1 MADAQQTIDLIFN
14 GVDKTGAATMAALG
28 NAEKF
33 TASLQNVTQP
43 IADISVGAVKL
54 EAGLLAAGLA
64 MTTFAVTVAGDFDA
78 AFRQLSTIIDASD
91 EQLDTFRQAILDYAG
106 GSTQALDAIM
116 DSLGA
121 AIGSGVDYADSIGL
135 VAAAEKLA
143 VATKADL
150 ASTTKVLVST
160 LNSYGMEV
168 EDVGKLSD
176 VFFAIIDDGDISMN
190 DLAESFAKVAPVAK
204 LAGVPIEE
212 VGAAI
217 ATLTAAGIKP
227 AESIEAVRA
236 AISNII
242 APSQQATDLAEQ
254 LGIEFNA
261 AGLQADGLAGLLA
274 TVAEKTGGNA
284 EQMKI
289 LFGSI
294 NGFTAAATLAGP
306 QADAFAKTL
315 ASMQDVAGATD
326 EAFAK
331 MAGSVE
337 LGGQKIANSLTALL
351 VAIGDPL
358 LDEFGGMADAVA
370 EIFNALTAS
379 VAEGGLGELV
389 AYVESV
395 FADMQAAV
403 EAVAKNLPA
412 ALEQADFGGFQKGI
426 EAVIAAFDTLF
437 AGIDITTVD
446 GLTKAIELAG
456 AAFLGLSNFTAGV
469 IESFKPLF
477 DILVDM
483 GSEIDGANLDWLTF
497 AGNIGGAV
505 TQFNLLLGGINGM
518 LPALQTLV
526 GLMVANQ
533 GLSLLGAIKSLVGI
547 LPGFTLS
554 LSAAGAAAAGVFAAD
569 QIIKLAAAILDWKT
583 AQEAL
588 TEAQKAAEGVQER
601 AADTLERFA
610 ETTGIAVGS
619 IDEASKLIDDGTVVW
634 DEATQGWV
642 AAGKAMS
649 DASAA
654 AADAVNPYEEANQ
667 AMIDAAVASEK
678 LADGTA
684 AAAAATSDASAAA
697 ADAVN
702 PYEEAN
708 QAMIDAAVASEKLAD
723 GTAAAGAATKEATT
737 YTMQIVP
744 VLDAATGKI
753 TGYEQRLV
761 ATAGAGKTLADTT
774 ETMSGKLAT
783 SADVMTALGKKTDL
797 TNDQLI
803 TLAKNVKEAE
813 IELEKIA
820 SNERIKFMEFKV
832 QLDIAQLEAN
842 AKIVTATFESL
853 NATME
858 STGEVIGDAL
868 GALGAV
874 EGFYGLE
881 ILEVIEQQLE
891 IENKLRQEAAEL
903 QKDLTRATI
912 EQLEA
917 QTRAM
922 DRGDAL
928 ITIDGAGLQPHL
940 EAFMWEILRAIQVRV
955 NADGLAMLLGA

>member
-236 AISNII
+236 AIGNII

-284 EQMKI
+284 EQMKL

-684 AAAAATSDASAAA
+684 AA
-697 ADAVN
+697 
-702 PYEEAN
+702 
-708 QAMIDAAVASEKLAD
+708 
-723 GTAAAGAATKEATT
+723 GAATKEATT

-761 ATAGAGKTLADTT
+761 ATAGAGKTLAETT

-832 QLDIAQLEAN
+832 QFDIAQLEAN
-842 AKIVTATFESL
+842 AKIVAATFESL

-922 DRGDAL
+922 ERGDAL

>member
-236 AISNII
+236 AIGNII

-389 AYVESV
+389 AYIESV
-395 FADMQAAV
+395 FADLQAAV

-412 ALEQADFGGFQKGI
+412 ALEQADFGSFQKGI

-477 DILVDM
+477 DILVKM

-505 TQFNLLLGGINGM
+505 TQFNKLLGVLGPLADWLGAVAG
-518 LPALQTLV
+518 LLV
-526 GLMVANQ
+526 GAKGVGMVGSLAATAVEAGKLAFVLGGAA
-533 GLSLLGAIKSLVGI
+533 GLVGYIGALAVPVGAITVSLLA
-547 LPGFTLS
+547 
-554 LSAAGAAAAGVFAAD
+554 
-569 QIIKLAAAILDWKT
+569 WKD
-583 AQEAL
+583 AQEKL

-684 AAAAATSDASAAA
+684 AA
-697 ADAVN
+697 
-702 PYEEAN
+702 
-708 QAMIDAAVASEKLAD
+708 
-723 GTAAAGAATKEATT
+723 GAATKEATT

-761 ATAGAGKTLADTT
+761 ATAGAGKTLAETT

-803 TLAKNVKEAE
+803 TLAKNVREAE

-820 SNERIKFMEFKV
+820 SNERIKFMEFRV

-928 ITIDGAGLQPHL
+928 IKIDGAGLQPHL

>member
-176 VFFAIIDDGDISMN
+176 VFFAIIDDGDIAMN

-477 DILVDM
+477 DILVKM

-518 LPALQTLV
+518 LPALETLV

-642 AAGKAMS
+642 AAGKAM
-649 DASAA
+649 
-654 AADAVNPYEEANQ
+654 
-667 AMIDAAVASEK
+667 
-678 LADGTA
+678 
-684 AAAAATSDASAAA
+684 SDASAAA

-922 DRGDAL
+922 ERGDAL

>member
-236 AISNII
+236 AIGNII

-426 EAVIAAFDTLF
+426 EVVIAAFDTLF

-497 AGNIGGAV
+497 AGNISGTV
-505 TQFNLLLGGINGM
+505 TQWM

-642 AAGKAMS
+642 AAGKAM
-649 DASAA
+649 
-654 AADAVNPYEEANQ
+654 
-667 AMIDAAVASEK
+667 
-678 LADGTA
+678 
-684 AAAAATSDASAAA
+684 SDASAAA

-928 ITIDGAGLQPHL
+928 IKIDGAGLQPHL

>member
-227 AESIEAVRA
+227 AESIEAVRS

-284 EQMKI
+284 EQMKL

-518 LPALQTLV
+518 LPALETLV

-642 AAGKAMS
+642 AAGKAM
-649 DASAA
+649 
-654 AADAVNPYEEANQ
+654 
-667 AMIDAAVASEK
+667 
-678 LADGTA
+678 
-684 AAAAATSDASAAA
+684 SDASAAA

>member
-684 AAAAATSDASAAA
+684 AA
-697 ADAVN
+697 
-702 PYEEAN
+702 
-708 QAMIDAAVASEKLAD
+708 
-723 GTAAAGAATKEATT
+723 GAATKEATT

>member
-684 AAAAATSDASAAA
+684 AAAAAT
-697 ADAVN
+697 
-702 PYEEAN
+702 
-708 QAMIDAAVASEKLAD
+708 
-723 GTAAAGAATKEATT
+723 KEATT

>member
-236 AISNII
+236 AIGNII

-389 AYVESV
+389 AYIESV
-395 FADMQAAV
+395 FADLQAAV

-412 ALEQADFGGFQKGI
+412 ALEQADFGSFQKGI

-477 DILVDM
+477 GILVDM

-505 TQFNLLLGGINGM
+505 TQFNLLLGGINGV
-518 LPALQTLV
+518 LPALETLV

-569 QIIKLAAAILDWKT
+569 QILKLAAAILDWKT

-588 TEAQKAAEGVQER
+588 TKAQKAAEGVQER

-642 AAGKAMS
+642 AAGKAM
-649 DASAA
+649 
-654 AADAVNPYEEANQ
+654 
-667 AMIDAAVASEK
+667 
-678 LADGTA
+678 
-684 AAAAATSDASAAA
+684 SDASAAA

-928 ITIDGAGLQPHL
+928 IKIDGAGLQPHL

>member
-91 EQLDTFRQAILDYAG
+91 EQLDAFRQAILDYAG

-116 DSLGA
+116 ESLGA

-315 ASMQDVAGATD
+315 AGMQDVAGATD

-412 ALEQADFGGFQKGI
+412 ALEQADFGSFQKGI
-426 EAVIAAFDTLF
+426 EAVIGAFDTLF

-518 LPALQTLV
+518 LPALEALV

-533 GLSLLGAIKSLVGI
+533 GLSLLGATTSLIKI
-547 LPGFTLS
+547 LPQFTLS
-554 LSAAGAAAAGVFAAD
+554 LSAAGAAAAGAYASD
-569 QIIKLAAAILDWKT
+569 RILTLGAAILDWKS
-583 AQEAL
+583 AQEQL
-588 TEAQKAAEGVQER
+588 TEAQKRAEGVQER
-601 AADTLERFA
+601 AADTLTRFS

-619 IDEASKLIDDGTVVW
+619 IAEAYKLINDGTVVW
-634 DEATQGWV
+634 DTATKGWV
-642 AAGKAMS
+642 AAGKAM
-649 DASAA
+649 
-654 AADAVNPYEEANQ
+654 
-667 AMIDAAVASEK
+667 
-678 LADGTA
+678 
-684 AAAAATSDASAAA
+684 SDASAAA

-761 ATAGAGKTLADTT
+761 ATAGAGKTLAETT

-820 SNERIKFMEFKV
+820 SNERIKFMEFRV

-928 ITIDGAGLQPHL
+928 IKIDGAGLQPHL